1 MSLWTMAM
9 AAWVAGLAWQLQ
21 QSSLTALA
29 WAQGACAFAAL
40 MVLVSVWLRRSKP
53 AQRRAAWPLVWLAC
67 ALLAWGSTT
76 WRAHAL
82 MQQTLPASWQDQ
94 DLLLEGQVLGLPTV
108 RGGSLGFDVAVQSLA
123 LHGQTLGQGMPR
135 RVMLYWR
142 TGDAMQVQ
150 AGQVWR
156 WTVRLQ
162 PPVPTGNPGGFDA
175 ALWLLDKGV
184 RATGSV
190 RTKKGQTPQLLQSP
204 SHWWS
209 AGAVDRLRQTIRE
222 SIQRQEPDARLAG
235 VLAGLTIGD
244 QSAINREDW
253 DVFRKTSIAH
263 LIRTK

>member
-1 MSLWTMAM
+1 M
-9 AAWVAGLAWQLQ
+9 AAWVAGLVWHLQ

-29 WAQGACAFAAL
+29 WAQGACALAAL
-40 MVLVSVWLRRSKP
+40 MVLVSVWLWRSKP
-53 AQRRAAWPLVWLAC
+53 AHQPAAWPLVWLAC

-82 MQQTLPASWQDQ
+82 MLQTLPASWQDQ
-94 DLLLEGQVLGLPTV
+94 DLLLEGQVIGLPTL

-123 LHGQTLGQGMPR
+123 LQGQTLGQGMPR
-135 RVMLYWR
+135 RVVLYWR
-142 TGDAMQVQ
+142 MGDAVPQVQ

-162 PPVPTGNPGGFDA
+162 APVPTGNPGGFDA

-190 RTKKGQTPQLLQSP
+190 RTRKGESPKLLQSP

-222 SIQRQEPDARLAG
+222 AIQHQVPDARQAG
-235 VLAGLTIGD
+235 VLAGLIIGD
-244 QSAINREDW
+244 QSAIDLEHDEEVLDW
-253 DVFRKTSIAH
+253 
-263 LIRTK
+263 LCL